1 MDYSKLI
8 LEIIIIQNDNVKNN
22 IKKLLCKEFVIQCLM
37 KLIEINKSNESD
49 KDIILKFNY
58 DINTLLTIIHF
69 DFKDNIQIIG
79 NTNTDMNYE
88 FITIQKT
95 KKDFNNCRY
104 ALLYQLYDHTNRNIE
119 DVYEKDFE
127 TFKNYIDDL
136 NKYDNYFDEFL
147 NMIHFIKLKQN
158 FVELKYEN
166 NIVGYAIVSDKIY
179 YPIILQEYQKE
190 GDVLFEFNKLLSGR
204 FSTKEIL
211 SPHNLNEPGFNY
223 DNKL

>member
-1 MDYSKLI
+1 MFRHLI
-8 LEIIIIQNDNVKNN
+8 YNYLY
-22 IKKLLCKEFVIQCLM
+22 IKKIGILNLQGCK
-37 KLIEINKSNESD
+37 
-49 KDIILKFNY
+49 
-58 DINTLLTIIHF
+58 T
-69 DFKDNIQIIG
+69 
-79 NTNTDMNYE
+79 
-88 FITIQKT
+88 
-95 KKDFNNCRY
+95 
-104 ALLYQLYDHTNRNIE
+104 
-119 DVYEKDFE
+119 
-127 TFKNYIDDL
+127 YIDDL

-147 NMIHFIKLKQN
+147 NMIHFINLKQN
-158 FVELKYEN
+158 FVELKNEN

>member
-1 MDYSKLI
+1 MDYSKLT
-8 LEIIIIQNDNVKNN
+8 LKQTIIEQKNKDIITKR
-22 IKKLLCKEFVIQCLM
+22 LCKEFVIHCLM

-49 KDIILKFNY
+49 KDIILEFNY
-58 DINTLLTIIHF
+58 DIDKLLNFINF
-69 DFKDNIQIIG
+69 EGNKQIIG
-79 NTNTDMNYE
+79 NTNTDMNYK

-119 DVYEKDFE
+119 EEYEKDFK

-147 NMIHFIKLKQN
+147 NMIHFFNSGQT

-166 NIVGYAIVSDKIY
+166 NIVGYAIVGDKIY

-190 GDVLFEFNKLLSGR
+190 GDVLFAFNKLLSVR
-204 FSTKEIL
+204 FSTKQIL

-223 DNKL
+223 DNQL

>member
-1 MDYSKLI
+1 MDYSKLKI
-8 LEIIIIQNDNVKNN
+8 ENIIIDDKNKD
-22 IKKLLCKEFVIQCLM
+22 IITKRLCKEFVIHCLM

-49 KDIILKFNY
+49 KDIILEFNY
-58 DINTLLTIIHF
+58 DINKLLNFINF
-69 DFKDNIQIIG
+69 EGNKQIIG
-79 NTNTDMNYE
+79 NTNTDTDMNYK

-119 DVYEKDFE
+119 EEYEKDFK
-127 TFKNYIDDL
+127 TFKDYIDDL

-147 NMIHFIKLKQN
+147 NMIHFFNSGQT

-166 NIVGYAIVSDKIY
+166 NLVGYAIVGDKIY
-179 YPIILQEYQKE
+179 YPIILQEYQKK
-190 GDVLFEFNKLLSGR
+190 GDVLFEFNKLLIKTYGK
-204 FSTKEIL
+204 TQIL

>member
-1 MDYSKLI
+1 MDYSKLT
-8 LEIIIIQNDNVKNN
+8 LKQTIIEQKNKDIITKR
-22 IKKLLCKEFVIQCLM
+22 LCKEFVIHCLM

-49 KDIILKFNY
+49 KDIILEFNY
-58 DINTLLTIIHF
+58 DIDKLLNFINF
-69 DFKDNIQIIG
+69 EGNKQIIG
-79 NTNTDMNYE
+79 NTNTDMNYK

-104 ALLYQLYDHTNRNIE
+104 VLLYQLYDHTNRNIE
-119 DVYEKDFE
+119 EEYEKDFK

-147 NMIHFIKLKQN
+147 NMIHFFNSGQT

-166 NIVGYAIVSDKIY
+166 NIVGYAIVGDKIY

-190 GDVLFEFNKLLSGR
+190 GDVLFEFNKLLSVT
-204 FSTKEIL
+204 FSTKQIL

-223 DNKL
+223 DNQL

>member
-1 MDYSKLI
+1 MDYSKLKI
-8 LEIIIIQNDNVKNN
+8 ENIIIDDKNKD
-22 IKKLLCKEFVIQCLM
+22 IITKRLCKEFVIHCLM

-49 KDIILKFNY
+49 KDIILEFNY
-58 DINTLLTIIHF
+58 DINKLLNFINF
-69 DFKDNIQIIG
+69 EGNKQIIG
-79 NTNTDMNYE
+79 NTNTDMNYK

-119 DVYEKDFE
+119 EEYEKDFK
-127 TFKNYIDDL
+127 TFKDYIDDL

-158 FVELKYEN
+158 FIELKYEN
-166 NIVGYAIVSDKIY
+166 NLVGYAIVGDKIY
-179 YPIILQEYQKE
+179 YPIILQEYQKK
-190 GDVLFEFNKLLSGR
+190 GDVLFEFNKLLIKTYGK
-204 FSTKEIL
+204 TQIL